1 MRGLL
6 KRDDPKLQAS
16 VASKHQVLLGSCLT
30 AHASGASPS
39 LGELPL
45 RMHVRNEPIR
55 RRLLSCGA
63 SAYAEAYIRW
73 RHAALTPSSVAAAR
87 ILGRPCLHPPHA
99 SPGLSSSCLRLVS
112 IHYSVLACSV
122 SVDTPDCKRKNGAL
136 ETQICSPTVVF
147 FALAMI
153 RSV

>member
-1 MRGLL
+1 MKRLL
-6 KRDDPKLQAS
+6 KDDDPKLQAS
-16 VASKHQVLLGSCLT
+16 VSSKHQVLLGSCLT

-73 RHAALTPSSVAAAR
+73 RHAALTLSSVAAAVPR
-87 ILGRPCLHPPHA
+87 AHPRAPLLA
-99 SPGLSSSCLRLVS
+99 SSSCFPKPQLGLLV
-112 IHYSVLACSV
+112 L
-122 SVDTPDCKRKNGAL
+122 G
-136 ETQICSPTVVF
+136 
-147 FALAMI
+147 
-153 RSV
+153 

>member
-45 RMHVRNEPIR
+45 RMHVCNEPIPR
-55 RRLLSCGA
+55 SLLSCGA
-63 SAYAEAYIRW
+63 SAYAEVFIRW
-73 RHAALTPSSVAAAR
+73 RHAVLTPSSVAAAR

-99 SPGLSSSCLRLVS
+99 SPGLSSGCLRLVN
-112 IHYSVLACSV
+112 I
-122 SVDTPDCKRKNGAL
+122 G
-136 ETQICSPTVVF
+136 
-147 FALAMI
+147 M
-153 RSV
+153 

>member
-16 VASKHQVLLGSCLT
+16 VHTPGAAGQLYPT
-30 AHASGASPS
+30 EHASGATLS

-45 RMHVRNEPIR
+45 RMHVRNEPIPR
-55 RRLLSCGA
+55 CLLSCGA
-63 SAYAEAYIRW
+63 SACAEALIRW

-136 ETQICSPTVVF
+136 ETQICSPTVF

>member
-16 VASKHQVLLGSCLT
+16 VAFKYQVLLGSCLT

-39 LGELPL
+39 MRELPL
-45 RMHVRNEPIR
+45 RMHVMRTMSLYLDVYYPV
-55 RRLLSCGA
+55 SCGA

-87 ILGRPCLHPPHA
+87 ILGRPCLHPHA
-99 SPGLSSSCLRLVS
+99 SPGFSSGCLRLVS
-112 IHYSVLACSV
+112 
-122 SVDTPDCKRKNGAL
+122 N
-136 ETQICSPTVVF
+136 
-147 FALAMI
+147 
-153 RSV
+153 

>member
-73 RHAALTPSSVAAAR
+73 RHAALTLSSVAAAVPR
-87 ILGRPCLHPPHA
+87 AHPRAPLLA
-99 SPGLSSSCLRLVS
+99 SSSCFPKPQLGLLV
-112 IHYSVLACSV
+112 L
-122 SVDTPDCKRKNGAL
+122 G
-136 ETQICSPTVVF
+136 
-147 FALAMI
+147 
-153 RSV
+153 